1 MTPTTPTVPLQS
13 TLIAAFE
20 MREHAASL
28 QQYLSAAGLNA
39 TLVDLTFEQ
48 PENAIPPDFAR
59 YQVHVPEP
67 EGPLAD
73 TIVKGS
79 EEGIALLQP
88 AVHCPEC
95 GSLRILYPNIPRN
108 FLVSAVMRVMVKMR
122 VLDGE
127 YLCLSCQHEW
137 PPR

>member
-1 MTPTTPTVPLQS
+1 MTTTIPTVPLQS

-20 MREHAASL
+20 IREDAAKL
-28 QQYLSAAGLNA
+28 QQFLCEAGLNA
-39 TLVDLTFEQ
+39 TLRDLTFEQ

-59 YQVHVPEP
+59 YQVHVPEA
-67 EGPLAD
+67 EGPAAD
-73 TIVKGS
+73 ALVSSS
-79 EEGIALLQP
+79 EESVLLLQS
-88 AVHCPEC
+88 AIHCPEC